1 MAECIRFST
10 DQLTAPEG
18 YEVIPG
24 ASWFLAGKMN
34 GDDEVSLRLDNPAY
48 LQMLKEYQSYHEK
61 GIWDGISLTDPN
73 LFGYSVGS
81 YSAETAMQAA
91 RQKWD

>member
-1 MAECIRFST
+1 MKSVC
-10 DQLTAPEG
+10 
-18 YEVIPG
+18 
-24 ASWFLAGKMN
+24 
-34 GDDEVSLRLDNPAY
+34 RLDNPAY

-73 LFGYSVGS
+73 LFG
-81 YSAETAMQAA
+81 TASEATVRKPQCRLL